1 MKAYTEKSQNKATPK
16 EALEILKEGNKRFIS
31 GLGVKRNLLEQ
42 VTDTSLGQ
50 WPIAAILGCI
60 DSRAPTSLVFDQGIG
75 HVFSSRI
82 AGNIINPDVL
92 GGLEYSVKVA
102 GSKIIVVM
110 GHSKCGAV
118 TSACKNVELG
128 NITGLLSKIKP
139 AIASVKNA
147 GVKEEN
153 EEEFV
158 EAVSHENVKESIRQI
173 LDGSEIIKELVDS
186 GEVGIIGAYYD
197 VSTGKVEFLEDE
209 AHVV

>member
-1 MKAYTEKSQNKATPK
+1 MKAYTEKSQNKVTPK
-16 EALEILKEGNKRFIS
+16 EALEILKEGNKRFIN
-31 GLGVKRNLLEQ
+31 GLGIKRNLLEQ
-42 VTDTSLGQ
+42 VTDTSQGQ

-60 DSRAPTSLVFDQGIG
+60 DSRAPTSLIFDQGIG

-92 GGLEYSVKVA
+92 GSLEYSVKVA

-128 NITGLLSKIKP
+128 NITTLLSKIKP
-139 AIASVKNA
+139 AIDSVKQS
-147 GVKEEN
+147 GVTEDSGD
-153 EEEFV
+153 EFV

-173 LDGSEIIKELVDS
+173 LDGSEIIKGLVDS
-186 GEVGIIGAYYD
+186 GEVGIVGAYYD
-197 VSTGKVEFLEDE
+197 VSTGKVDFFENE